1 VATLPHSGRRFDART
16 LDTLDGW
23 RAAHAAAV
31 VLDRDGLVA
40 VRGAAR
46 VPMRWASV
54 SKLLTAYVTLIG
66 IERGVLTLDDAAGPP
81 GATVRHLLAHASGY
95 AFDDTTVLSPPGRT
109 RIYSNAG
116 FDALGEVV
124 TAHARRPFQALIDE
138 WVLGPLG
145 MESARLLGRPSQGVT
160 GTLDD
165 LGAFTYEL
173 LAPRLLPP
181 STLAAATTVAFP
193 GLRGVL
199 PGFGRFDPMDWGL
212 GFELK
217 DGKVP
222 HWTGTTSSPRTFG
235 HFGGSGTFLWVD
247 PAADVAVACLTDR
260 EFGPWALE
268 AWPALSDAVLAAAV
282 EGGASPMAGR

>member
-1 VATLPHSGRRFDART
+1 VLPHSGRRFDAGI
-16 LDTLDGW
+16 LAAIDGW
-23 RAAHAAAV
+23 GAPHAAAAL
-31 VLDRDGLVA
+31 LDRDGLVA
-40 VRGAAR
+40 THGTVD

-54 SKLLTAYVTLIG
+54 SKLLTAYVTLIAV
-66 IERGVLTLDDAAGPP
+66 ERGALRLDDPAGPP

-95 AFDDTTVLSPPGRT
+95 AFDDSTVLSPPGRT

-124 TAHARRPFQALIDE
+124 ATRTGRSFDALLDE
-138 WVLGPLG
+138 WLLGPLAMG
-145 MESARLLGRPSQGVT
+145 SARLTERPSQGIA
-160 GTLDD
+160 GTLGD
-165 LGAFTYEL
+165 LTAFALEL

-181 STLAAATTVAFP
+181 RALAAATAVAFP

-199 PGFGRFDPMDWGL
+199 PGLGRFDPLDWGL

-217 DGKVP
+217 DDKAP
-222 HWTGTTSSPRTFG
+222 HWTGSRNTSATFG

-247 PAADVAVACLTDR
+247 PVAGLALACLTDR

-268 AWPALSDAVLAAAV
+268 AWPALSDAVLAAA
-282 EGGASPMAGR
+282 